1 MQSQLTGARAH
12 PPEPR
17 DRFRGC
23 LLGLAVGDALDAPF
37 ETLEAADIFARFGLP
52 DAILATAATGPLRYT
67 DDTEMAINLAESLV
81 EVGEIQGDALMRAF
95 AANFDPLR
103 GYGGG
108 AIRIIG
114 AARNGGDWRAT
125 SETVYPGGSF
135 GNGAAMRVAPVG
147 LLFHDDPDKVW
158 EQARLSARVTH
169 RHPLGVEGARLLAL
183 AVAQAVSAEE
193 IDRKVFLQTLLD
205 RAETEEFRWALRT
218 ARKMKRGDSVAP
230 LGNGV
235 AAHQSVV
242 TAIACFL
249 ATPPAFDLAVGR
261 AIGLGGDTDTL
272 AAMTGALC
280 GAFGGTGVIPAKLLD
295 RLEVGP
301 KGRGCIIEMA
311 DKLFDRFTQRSG
323 LT

>member
-1 MQSQLTGARAH
+1 MSQHRDL
-12 PPEPR
+12 R

-23 LLGLAVGDALDAPF
+23 LLGLAVGDALGAPY
-37 ETLEAADIFARFGLP
+37 ETLEASGIFTRFGLP
-52 DAILATAATGPLRYT
+52 EVFVTNPSGNPLRYT

-81 EVGEIQGDALMRAF
+81 EVGEVQGDALMRAF

-108 AIRIIG
+108 AIRVIG
-114 AARNGGDWRAT
+114 AARDGGDWRAT
-125 SETVYPGGSF
+125 SETIYPGGSF

-183 AVAQAVSAEE
+183 AVAMAVSADR
-193 IDRKVFLQTLLD
+193 IDRKAFLQTLFD
-205 RAETEEFRWALRT
+205 RAEAEEFRWALRT
-218 ARKMKRGDSVAP
+218 ARKMRRGDSVAP
-230 LGNGV
+230 LGNGI

-280 GAFGGTGVIPAKLLD
+280 GAFGGTSVIPTKLLD
-295 RLEVGP
+295 QLEDGP
-301 KGRGCIIEMA
+301 RGRGYIVELA
-311 DKLFDRFTQRSG
+311 DKLFDRFTQRGG